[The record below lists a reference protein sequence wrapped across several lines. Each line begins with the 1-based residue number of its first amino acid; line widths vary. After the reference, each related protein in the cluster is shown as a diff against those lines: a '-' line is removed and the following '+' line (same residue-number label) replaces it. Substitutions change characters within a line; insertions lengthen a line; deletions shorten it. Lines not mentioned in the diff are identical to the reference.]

1 MGKRAIW
8 AAIAAVPLLALGAC
22 SSGPDVRAMTDP
34 SVNFTQYQTFGF
46 VEPLGTDRAG
56 YQSIVS
62 QHLKDSTRGQL
73 EARGLRYDAASPQL
87 LVNFNASLDD
97 KVRVTTTP
105 EPVMMGGYYGYRRGF
120 YQPWPMYAERT
131 DVDQYQQGTLTIDL
145 VDAARK
151 QLVWEGTA
159 TKAVNSKDMQNVGV
173 AIDSAVAAAF
183 TKFPIAGP
191 APVKK

>member
-1 MGKRAIW
+1 MKRRATW
-8 AAIAAVPLLALGAC
+8 MLLAAVPLLAMSAC
-22 SSGPDVRAMTDP
+22 ASGPDVRAMTDP
-34 SVNFTQYQTFGF
+34 SVNFSQYQTFGV

-62 QHLKDSTRGQL
+62 QHLKDATRAQM
-73 EARGLRYDAASPQL
+73 EARGLRYDASAPQL

-120 YQPWPMYAERT
+120 YQPWPMYTEST
-131 DVDQYQQGTLTIDL
+131 DVTQYQQGTLTIDV

-151 QLVWEGTA
+151 QLVWEGT
-159 TKAVNSKDMQNVGV
+159 TSKAVSSKDMQNVG
-173 AIDSAVAAAF
+173 AALDSAVAAAF

-191 APVKK
+191 TPAK